1 MVFFGI
7 FFLSFFMK
15 LALVGSVRSPKL
27 IADKNNTLQ
36 LLKLERA
43 QHQQT
48 TTAGESVPGS
58 DKKHKPAIG

>member
-1 MVFFGI
+1 
-7 FFLSFFMK
+7 MK